1 MSRFQ
6 ETQNRLLTEYNV
18 GDEPSKW
25 TKFQWMLMAEK
36 RILVERNV
44 ESKTKENTIGFHEEC
59 SLVHRHKDPEYRTSE
74 CF

>member
-1 MSRFQ
+1 
-6 ETQNRLLTEYNV
+6 
-18 GDEPSKW
+18 
-25 TKFQWMLMAEK
+25 MAEK

-59 SLVHRHKDPEYRTSE
+59 SLVHRHKGPEYRTSE